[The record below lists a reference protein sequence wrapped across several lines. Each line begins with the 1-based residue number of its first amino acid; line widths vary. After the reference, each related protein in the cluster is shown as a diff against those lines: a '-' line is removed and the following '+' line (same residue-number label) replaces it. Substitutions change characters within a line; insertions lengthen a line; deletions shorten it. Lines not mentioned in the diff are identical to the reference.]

1 MKKQILILSVLCFSF
16 FSATSQYVENF
27 DLTESEFKSTYKFD
41 SISTY
46 HQETNY
52 ILKDTVYGISDEWVY
67 QFEDNKLQH
76 SIFGHYTD
84 EIDEI
89 NFKKNLKAAQN
100 LIIDF
105 TEIYGKPLD
114 LEIGDTSFVDPY
126 DQRHWGYDVIEA
138 RWFTNGMKIKIEFDF
153 FGGKEEYH
161 FIFSV
166 KYFDKDY
173 PYFD

>member
-1 MKKQILILSVLCFSF
+1 
-16 FSATSQYVENF
+16 
-27 DLTESEFKSTYKFD
+27 
-41 SISTY
+41 
-46 HQETNY
+46 
-52 ILKDTVYGISDEWVY
+52 
-67 QFEDNKLQH
+67 LQH
-76 SIFGHYTD
+76 SVFDHYTD

-89 NFKKNLKAAQN
+89 NFKKNQKAAQN

-105 TEIYGKPLD
+105 TEIYGNPLD

-138 RWFTNGMKIKIEFDF
+138 RWLTNDIKIKIEFNF
-153 FGGKEEYH
+153 SGGKGEYY

-173 PYFD
+173 PYFN